1 MLMYSLLCYDMQ
13 STLGHLLPDPKHTS
27 TRKVM
32 LKKIPIMKSTTLNIA
47 QQNKKST
54 CLFSFA

>member
-27 TRKVM
+27 TRIM